1 MAENIIAALGAIPNQ
16 LKLFIVSMLP
26 IVELRGAIPLG
37 AAMDMGF
44 WETFIISV
52 VGNVLPVPFLI
63 LLTRPIF
70 AWLKTT
76 KLFSGITHKIE
87 KKVTKKADSVM
98 KNAAFGLFLFV
109 AVPFPGTGAWTGAM
123 IASLFNMRFKYALPS
138 IIFGVITAGIIMA
151 VASFGI
157 TGFFDFIAS

>member
-1 MAENIIAALGAIPNQ
+1 MAESIITALGAIPNQ

-37 AAMDMGF
+37 AAMDMEF

-52 VGNVLPVPFLI
+52 MGNLLPIPFLI
-63 LLTRPIF
+63 FLTRPVF
-70 AWLKTT
+70 SWLKTT
-76 KLFSGITHKIE
+76 RIFSGITHKIE
-87 KKVTKKADSVM
+87 NKVTKKADSVM
-98 KNAAFGLFLFV
+98 KNAAWGLFLFV
-109 AVPFPGTGAWTGAM
+109 AIPFPGTGAWTGAM

-138 IIFGVITAGIIMA
+138 IICGVITAGIIMS

-157 TGFFDFIAS
+157 SGLFDFITA